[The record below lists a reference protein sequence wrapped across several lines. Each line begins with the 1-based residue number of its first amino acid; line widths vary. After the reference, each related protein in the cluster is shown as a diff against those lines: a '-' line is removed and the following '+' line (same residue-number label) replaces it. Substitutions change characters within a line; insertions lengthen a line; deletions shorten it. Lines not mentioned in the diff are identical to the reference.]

1 MKKKFDRE
9 NVVYVVVFSF
19 VVCAVFVAGLA
30 AANEATAP
38 RVRANREF
46 ASQAA
51 VLDALGI
58 EYSDPA
64 EAASLYGSAVRPIEG
79 AVPRAYVAERPDG
92 RHYVVEATGAGLW
105 GAITIVAA
113 AGESLERLDGIQI
126 LAQNETPGLG
136 GRIDE
141 PWFKDQFRGER
152 VAGGRIRISA
162 GAEAGGSGANDPE
175 DGLVD
180 GVSGAT
186 RTSQA
191 MEQIVAAALARLAVV
206 AGGGK

>member
-9 NVVYVVVFSF
+9 NIAYVVAFSF

-30 AANEATAP
+30 AANEATAD

-58 EYSDPA
+58 AYADPA
-64 EAASLYGSAVRPIEG
+64 EAAGLYANAVRPIEG

-92 RHYVVEATGAGLW
+92 LHYAVEMTGAGLW

-113 AGESLERLDGIQI
+113 AGGSLERLDGIQI
-126 LAQNETPGLG
+126 IAQNETPGLG

-141 PWFKDQFRGER
+141 PWFKEQFRGER
-152 VAGGRIRISA
+152 IAGGRVRISA
-162 GAEAGGSGANDPE
+162 GAEAGGSGAKNPD

-191 MEQIVAAALARLAVV
+191 MELILAKAIARLAEV